1 MNATPI
7 AASRRAERD
16 ISSNG
21 TVSAVA
27 VWLWSVVALVFAMIV
42 VGGATRL
49 TDSGLSITEWQ
60 PILGA
65 IPPLNEADWLTA
77 FEKYKQI
84 PEYHIVNQ
92 GMSLE
97 AFKEIYW
104 WEWSHRF
111 LGRIIGIA
119 FGLPLVFFW
128 LTGRLR
134 AGQPLK
140 LLSILALG
148 GLQGA
153 IGWYM
158 VSSGLVD
165 RIDVS
170 QYRLALHLT
179 MAFAILGLLVWF
191 ALGESRKVRA
201 DTQSVSRVV
210 STLAIVLV
218 ALVMVQV
225 VLGAFVAGLKAGL
238 VYNTWPDMNGSFLPS
253 TYFAQPLGWHSMFED
268 HGTVQF
274 HHRIAAYIVGAMA
287 LLQAW
292 AVWRAGIPRAARIS
306 AFVLGAAVFT
316 QMAIGIWTLL
326 AQVPLTLGLLHQGG
340 GAVVLAIAV
349 WHLFET
355 RQCGVQA
362 KPSIS

>member
-1 MNATPI
+1 MNGSSI
-7 AASRRAERD
+7 VASGRAQQDFPGR
-16 ISSNG
+16 G
-21 TVSAVA
+21 ALSAVSI
-27 VWLWSVVALVFAMIV
+27 WLWSVVALVFAMIV

-65 IPPLNEADWLTA
+65 IPPLNDADWLSA

-84 PEYHIVNQ
+84 PEYHIVNK

-111 LGRIIGIA
+111 LGRFIGIA

-179 MAFAILGLLVWF
+179 VAFAILGLLVWF
-191 ALGESRKVRA
+191 ALGESRQTRA
-201 DTQSVSRVV
+201 ASPVPPLVSN
-210 STLAIVLV
+210 LAIVLV
-218 ALVMVQV
+218 AMVMTQV

-238 VYNTWPDMNGSFLPS
+238 VYNTWPDMNGAFLPS
-253 TYFAQPLGWHSMFED
+253 TYFEPPLGWHAMFED

-274 HHRIAAYIVGAMA
+274 HHRIAAYIIGATVV
-287 LLQAW
+287 LQIW
-292 AVWRAGIPRAARIS
+292 TVLRSGVLGEARIS
-306 AFVLGAAVFT
+306 ALVLCAAVLA

-326 AQVPLTLGLLHQGG
+326 AQVPLPLGLLHQGG

-349 WHLFET
+349 WHLYET
-355 RQCGVQA
+355 RRRGAQVS
-362 KPSIS
+362 PSIS